1 MEEKKKKTKEP
12 PDITGSNPPL
22 SPSSHSPAT
31 QYLKAKDDK
40 KPQAKRRTKREED
53 DEEEEMEEE
62 RRKRERAKE
71 RERKHGDGA
80 KRKNVRSTRSS
91 SSSSS
96 HSSLEEKKRKKEPHT
111 PMQSSHAGRKND
123 LAESALKKKAEAGKK
138 SNSPLLSDDEDNLN
152 NGKRSPL
159 SFSSKKVL
167 PPSHSSSSDDSAPKR
182 VGKED
187 DKKKSKKPSSS
198 DSDSSGDDT
207 ESDSESPS
215 PTHHKRNTKKSSS
228 STSESIE
235 PKEKKRVK
243 HKKAKNVDSKK
254 KDGEDL
260 PLATNTAFNTI
271 EEVQL
276 INESLNKKRLK
287 DFEKIKLLG
296 RGSVGQVFL
305 VRLKGTD
312 QLYAMKVLE
321 KEEMIKKNKVK
332 RVLTE
337 REVLATAD
345 HPFIVT
351 LYYSFQSKD
360 KLIFIMQ
367 YCAGGEFYRLIQ
379 TQPHKCLTEEQVKFY
394 ASEVLLALEYLHMKG
409 FIYRDLKPENIVVHE
424 SGHIMLTDFD
434 LSKGVSSQPKLV
446 NKIYSGNPAVV
457 AEPDTITNSFVGT
470 EEYLAPEVIK
480 GTGHTA
486 TVDWWTFGI
495 LLYEMLYGATPFR
508 GSSRDATFSSINKAK
523 IQFPQ
528 HKRGGITKECK
539 GLLKALLSRDPK
551 KRLGSIGGAEDIKDH
566 PFFKGVK
573 WQLIR
578 HTPPPII
585 PKLRG
590 PLDTSYFKPLKD
602 LSMKEVG
609 DESEIDVDDLQED
622 HPFSKFQNI
631 DKSAR
636 DESDRKNSEKKKT
649 EKNVT
654 LDKKKEKKKYPS

>member
-1 MEEKKKKTKEP
+1 MGE
-12 PDITGSNPPL
+12 S
-22 SPSSHSPAT
+22 AV
-31 QYLKAKDDK
+31 
-40 KPQAKRRTKREED
+40 
-53 DEEEEMEEE
+53 
-62 RRKRERAKE
+62 RRKP
-71 RERKHGDGA
+71 GA
-80 KRKNVRSTRSS
+80 G
-91 SSSSS
+91 
-96 HSSLEEKKRKKEPHT
+96 
-111 PMQSSHAGRKND
+111 Q
-123 LAESALKKKAEAGKK
+123 K
-138 SNSPLLSDDEDNLN
+138 SQSPLLSDDEDTVA
-152 NGKRSPL
+152 GKRSPL
-159 SFSSKKVL
+159 SFSSKKLL
-167 PPSHSSSSDDSAPKR
+167 PPSPSSSSSDSAPKR
-182 VGKED
+182 KEE
-187 DKKKSKKPSSS
+187 KKPKKASSS
-198 DSDSSGDDT
+198 SDSSGDD
-207 ESDSESPS
+207 SASGSSPAH
-215 PTHHKRNTKKSSS
+215 PKRATKKSSS

-235 PKEKKRVK
+235 PKEKKRVN
-243 HKKAKNVDSKK
+243 HKKPKTDARKRENEEV
-254 KDGEDL
+254 
-260 PLATNTAFNTI
+260 PLATNMAFNTI

-636 DESDRKNSEKKKT
+636 DESDRKNNEKKKT
-649 EKNVT
+649 EKGVV
-654 LDKKKEKKKYPS
+654 DKKKEKKKYPS